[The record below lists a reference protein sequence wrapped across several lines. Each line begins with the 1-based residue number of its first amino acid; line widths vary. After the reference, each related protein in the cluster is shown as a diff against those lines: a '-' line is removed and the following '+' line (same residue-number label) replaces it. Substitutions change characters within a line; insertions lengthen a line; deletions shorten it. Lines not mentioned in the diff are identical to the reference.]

1 MVFTAVKRVKPLKIS
16 KTQVNSHRRRIEGL
30 FRVGTWTEISPGPRP
45 AGDDDL
51 DVVGGGPAARS
62 IGVQLATPAA
72 AHAAVNVINFS
83 FFVTDSQIRLMF
95 SSFGVIAPE
104 KKSLEHSLFF
114 VWEGSGPRSRTK
126 RV

>member
-1 MVFTAVKRVKPLKIS
+1 MVFTAVKMVKSLKIS
-16 KTQVNSHRRRIEGL
+16 KTQVNSHRRGIKG
-30 FRVGTWTEISPGPRP
+30 FCRVRTWTEISPGPRP

-83 FFVTDSQIRLMF
+83 FFVTDDSQVRLMQ
-95 SSFGVIAPE
+95 VLA
-104 KKSLEHSLFF
+104 
-114 VWEGSGPRSRTK
+114 GSGPRSGTK